1 MKRQRLLNGEKMFVR
16 RTEILSRERDI
27 LVEFIG
33 LTRNNM
39 GHGLGSTKKVSAI
52 QSKEIYGP

>member
-1 MKRQRLLNGEKMFVR
+1 MFVR

-39 GHGLGSTKKVSAI
+39 GHGLGSTKKAPAI